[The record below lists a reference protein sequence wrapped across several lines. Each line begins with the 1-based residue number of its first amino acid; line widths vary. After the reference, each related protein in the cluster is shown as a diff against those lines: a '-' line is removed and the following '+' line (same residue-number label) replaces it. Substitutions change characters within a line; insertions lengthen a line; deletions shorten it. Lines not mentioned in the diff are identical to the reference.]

1 MILPQDKQKLLDA
14 LLWSS
19 IFILLFIISFYG
31 SRYLNVSLSNLGV
44 EPRTWKGILNMPT
57 MLFVHASTE
66 HLWNN
71 TLAFFILTTTI
82 FFFYYDIAIPT
93 FLIMWVFSPIIL
105 LVIGR
110 DNVHVGASVLIYAE
124 FAFLFF
130 SGIFRRNLNT
140 KRISMAVG
148 FVYGYTVW
156 YMFPIEQQVSW
167 EGHISGFI
175 CGIMLAWYFRK
186 QGPPEPVYRHEVE
199 PELSDED
206 PFWLETIL
214 EKEQKTTLSDANSE

>member
-19 IFILLFIISFYG
+19 IFIFLFIISFYG

-44 EPRTWKGILNMPT
+44 EPRTWKGLLNMPT
-57 MLFVHASTE
+57 MLFVHASPE

-82 FFFYYDIAIPT
+82 FFFYYEIAIPI
-93 FLIMWVFSPIIL
+93 FLIMWVFAPIIL
-105 LVIGR
+105 FVIGR

-148 FVYGYTVW
+148 FLYGYTVW
-156 YMFPIEQQVSW
+156 YMFPIEEQVSW

-175 CGIMLAWYFRK
+175 CGIFLAWYYRK

-199 PELSDED
+199 PELSDDD
-206 PFWLETIL
+206 PFWLETIQ
-214 EKEQKTTLSDANSE
+214 EKEEKTTLSDANSE

>member
-57 MLFVHASTE
+57 MLFVHASPE

-82 FFFYYDIAIPT
+82 FFFYYEIAIPT
-93 FLIMWVFSPIIL
+93 FLIMWVFSPIL
-105 LVIGR
+105 LFVIGR

-206 PFWLETIL
+206 PFWLETIQ

>member
-1 MILPQDKQKLLDA
+1 MILPQDKTKLLDA

-19 IFILLFIISFYG
+19 IFILLFVISFYG
-31 SRYLNVSLSNLGV
+31 SRYVNVSVTSLGV
-44 EPRTWKGILNMPT
+44 EPRTWQGFFHMPT
-57 MLFVHASTE
+57 MLFVHATPE

-71 TLAFFILTTTI
+71 VLAFFILTTTI
-82 FFFYYDIAIPT
+82 FFFYYEIAIPV
-93 FLIMWVFSPIIL
+93 FLIMWVFSPVIL
-105 LVIGR
+105 FVIGR
-110 DNVHVGASVLIYAE
+110 ENVHVGASVLIYAE

-175 CGIMLAWYFRK
+175 CGIILAWYFRK

-206 PFWLETIL
+206 PFWLETIH
-214 EKEQKTTLSDANSE
+214 EKEQKPTLSDANSE

>member
-44 EPRTWKGILNMPT
+44 VPRTWKGLLNMPT
-57 MLFVHASTE
+57 MLFVHASSE

-82 FFFYYDIAIPT
+82 FFFYYEIAIPI
-93 FLIMWVFSPIIL
+93 FLIMWVFAPIIL
-105 LVIGR
+105 FVIGR

-148 FVYGYTVW
+148 FLYGYTVW
-156 YMFPIEQQVSW
+156 YMFPIEEQVSW

-175 CGIMLAWYFRK
+175 CGIFLAWYYRK

-199 PELSDED
+199 PELSDDD
-206 PFWLETIL
+206 PFWLETIQ
-214 EKEQKTTLSDANSE
+214 EKEEKTTLSDANSE

>member
-1 MILPQDKQKLLDA
+1 MILPQDRQKLLDA

-31 SRYLNVSLSNLGV
+31 SRYMNVSLSNLGV
-44 EPRTWKGILNMPT
+44 EPRSWNALFHMPT
-57 MLFVHASTE
+57 MLFVHASPE

-71 TLAFFILTTTI
+71 VLAFFILTTTL
-82 FFFYYDIAIPT
+82 FFFYYEIAIPV

-105 LVIGR
+105 FVIGR
-110 DNVHVGASVLIYAE
+110 ENVHVGASVLIYAE

-175 CGIMLAWYFRK
+175 CGILLAWFYRK
-186 QGPPEPVYRHEVE
+186 QGPPEPVYRHEIE
-199 PELSDED
+199 PELSDDD
-206 PFWLETIL
+206 PFWLE
-214 EKEQKTTLSDANSE
+214 KTPEIPQNQTLSDSNSE

>member
-44 EPRTWKGILNMPT
+44 EPRTWKGLLNMPT
-57 MLFVHASTE
+57 MLFVHASPE

-82 FFFYYDIAIPT
+82 FFFYYEIAIPI
-93 FLIMWVFSPIIL
+93 FLIMWVFAPIIL
-105 LVIGR
+105 FVIGR

-148 FVYGYTVW
+148 FLYGYTVW
-156 YMFPIEQQVSW
+156 YMFPIEEQVSW

-175 CGIMLAWYFRK
+175 CGIFLAWYYRK

-199 PELSDED
+199 PELSDDD
-206 PFWLETIL
+206 PFWLETIQ
-214 EKEQKTTLSDANSE
+214 EKEEKTTLSDANSE

>member
-19 IFILLFIISFYG
+19 MFILLFIISFYG

-44 EPRTWKGILNMPT
+44 EPRTWKSILNMPT
-57 MLFVHASTE
+57 MLFVHASPE

-82 FFFYYDIAIPT
+82 FFFYYEIAIPV
-93 FLIMWVFSPIIL
+93 FLIMWLFSPIIL
-105 LVIGR
+105 FVIGR

-206 PFWLETIL
+206 PFWLETIQ

>member
-19 IFILLFIISFYG
+19 LFILLFIISFYG
-31 SRYLNVSLSNLGV
+31 SRYLNTSLSNLGL
-44 EPRTWKGILNMPT
+44 EPRTWSGLIHMPS
-57 MLFVHASTE
+57 MLFVHATPE

-71 TLAFFILTTTI
+71 VLAFFILTTTL
-82 FFFYYDIAIPT
+82 FFFYYEIAIPV

-105 LVIGR
+105 FAIGR
-110 DNVHVGASVLIYAE
+110 ENVHVGASVLIYAE

-175 CGIMLAWYFRK
+175 CGIILAWYYRK

-206 PFWLETIL
+206 PFWLETMQ
-214 EKEQKTTLSDANSE
+214 EKDQKPTLSDSNSE

>member
-44 EPRTWKGILNMPT
+44 VPRTWKGLLNMPT
-57 MLFVHASTE
+57 MLFVHASSE

-82 FFFYYDIAIPT
+82 FFFYYEIAIPI
-93 FLIMWVFSPIIL
+93 FLIMWVFAPIIL
-105 LVIGR
+105 FVIGR

-130 SGIFRRNLNT
+130 SGIFRRNVNT

-148 FVYGYTVW
+148 FLYGYTVW
-156 YMFPIEQQVSW
+156 YMFPIEEQVSW

-175 CGIMLAWYFRK
+175 CGIFLAWYYRK

-199 PELSDED
+199 PELSDDD
-206 PFWLETIL
+206 PFWLETIQ
-214 EKEQKTTLSDANSE
+214 EKEEKTTLSDANSE

>member
-19 IFILLFIISFYG
+19 IFILLFVISFYG
-31 SRYLNVSLSNLGV
+31 SRYMNVSLSNLGV
-44 EPRTWKGILNMPT
+44 EPRTWQGLFHMPS
-57 MLFVHASTE
+57 MLFVHATPE

-71 TLAFFILTTTI
+71 VLAFFILTTTL
-82 FFFYYDIAIPT
+82 FFFYYEIAIPV
-93 FLIMWVFSPIIL
+93 FLIMWAFSPIIL
-105 LVIGR
+105 FVIGR

-130 SGIFRRNLNT
+130 SGIFRRNLNM

-167 EGHISGFI
+167 EGHISGFL

-206 PFWLETIL
+206 PFWLETIQ
-214 EKEQKTTLSDANSE
+214 EKDEKPTLSDSHGE

>member
-1 MILPQDKQKLLDA
+1 MILPQDRQKLLDA

-19 IFILLFIISFYG
+19 LFILLFIISFYG
-31 SRYLNVSLSNLGV
+31 SRYMNVSLSGLGL
-44 EPRTWKGILNMPT
+44 EPRTGSGLLHMPT
-57 MLFVHASTE
+57 MLFVHASPE

-71 TLAFFILTTTI
+71 VLAFFILTTTV
-82 FFFYYDIAIPT
+82 FFFYYEIAIPV
-93 FLIMWVFSPIIL
+93 FLIMWVFSPVIL
-105 LVIGR
+105 FLIGR
-110 DNVHVGASVLIYAE
+110 ENVHVGASVLIYAE

-175 CGIMLAWYFRK
+175 CGILLAWYFRK
-186 QGPPEPVYRHEVE
+186 RGPLEPVYRHEVE
-199 PELSDED
+199 PELSDDD
-206 PFWLETIL
+206 PFWLETIP
-214 EKEQKTTLSDANSE
+214 EKEQKPTLSDSNSE

>member
-1 MILPQDKQKLLDA
+1 MMKLLFNPFERYSEKQLVFIGITSTIIGSLMA
-14 LLWSS
+14 
-19 IFILLFIISFYG
+19 IFFNARFD
-31 SRYLNVSLSNLGV
+31 
-44 EPRTWKGILNMPT
+44 GILD
-57 MLFVHASTE
+57 LHFVEKIKIHE
-66 HLWNN
+66 
-71 TLAFFILTTTI
+71 
-82 FFFYYDIAIPT
+82 
-93 FLIMWVFSPIIL
+93 PIIDL
-105 LVIGR
+105 LIDLFCLVLILFLIGR

-130 SGIFRRNLNT
+130 SGIFRRNLNM

-206 PFWLETIL
+206 PFWLETIQ
-214 EKEQKTTLSDANSE
+214 EKDQKTTLSDSNSE

>member
-14 LLWSS
+14 ILWSS
-19 IFILLFIISFYG
+19 IFFLLFIISFYG
-31 SRYLNVSLSNLGV
+31 SRYMNVSLSKLGV
-44 EPRTWKGILNMPT
+44 EPRTWKGLLNMPT
-57 MLFVHASTE
+57 MLFVHASPE

-71 TLAFFILTTTI
+71 VLAFFILTTTI
-82 FFFYYDIAIPT
+82 FFFYYEIAIPV
-93 FLIMWVFSPIIL
+93 FLIMWLFSPIVL
-105 LVIGR
+105 FVIGR

-175 CGIMLAWYFRK
+175 CGIFLAWYYRK

-199 PELSDED
+199 PELSDDD
-206 PFWLETIL
+206 PFWLETIQ
-214 EKEQKTTLSDANSE
+214 EKEEKPTLSDANSE

>member
-44 EPRTWKGILNMPT
+44 EPRTWKGLLNMPT
-57 MLFVHASTE
+57 MLFVHASPE

-82 FFFYYDIAIPT
+82 FFFYYEIAIPI
-93 FLIMWVFSPIIL
+93 FLIMWVFAPIIL
-105 LVIGR
+105 FVIGR

-148 FVYGYTVW
+148 FLYGYTVW
-156 YMFPIEQQVSW
+156 YMFPIEERVSW

-175 CGIMLAWYFRK
+175 CGIFLAWYYRK

-199 PELSDED
+199 PELSDDD
-206 PFWLETIL
+206 PFWLETIQ
-214 EKEQKTTLSDANSE
+214 EKEEKTTLSDTNSE

>member
-1 MILPQDKQKLLDA
+1 MILPQDKTKLLDA
-14 LLWSS
+14 ILWSS
-19 IFILLFIISFYG
+19 IFILLFVISFYG

-44 EPRTWKGILNMPT
+44 EPRTWKGLLHMPS
-57 MLFVHASTE
+57 MLFVHATPE

-71 TLAFFILTTTI
+71 VLAFFILTTII
-82 FFFYYDIAIPT
+82 FFFYYEIAIPV

-105 LVIGR
+105 FVIGR
-110 DNVHVGASVLIYAE
+110 DSVHVGASVLIYAE

-148 FVYGYTVW
+148 FIYGYTVW

-167 EGHISGFI
+167 EGHISGFL
-175 CGIMLAWYFRK
+175 CGIILAWYFRK

-206 PFWLETIL
+206 PFWLETVP
-214 EKEQKTTLSDANSE
+214 EKEQKPTLSDSNSE

>member
-1 MILPQDKQKLLDA
+1 MILLLDRTKLLDA

-19 IFILLFIISFYG
+19 IFVLLFVISFYG
-31 SRYLNVSLSNLGV
+31 SRYINVSLTDFGV
-44 EPRTWKGILNMPT
+44 EPRTLKGLLHMPT
-57 MLFVHASTE
+57 MLFVHASPE

-71 TLAFFILTTTI
+71 VLAFFILTITL
-82 FFFYYDIAIPT
+82 FFFYYEIAIPV
-93 FLIMWVFSPIIL
+93 FLVMWVFSPIL
-105 LVIGR
+105 LFVIGR

-130 SGIFRRNLNT
+130 SGIFRKNLNT

-186 QGPPEPVYRHEVE
+186 QGPPEPVYQHEVE

-206 PFWLETIL
+206 PFWLETIQ
-214 EKEQKTTLSDANSE
+214 EKDQKPTLSDSNSE

>member
-1 MILPQDKQKLLDA
+1 MILIPDRTKLLDA

-31 SRYLNVSLSNLGV
+31 SRYINVSLTDFGV
-44 EPRTWKGILNMPT
+44 EPRTLKGLLHMPT
-57 MLFVHASTE
+57 MLFVHASPE

-71 TLAFFILTTTI
+71 VLAFFILTTTL
-82 FFFYYDIAIPT
+82 FFFYYEIAIPV
-93 FLIMWVFSPIIL
+93 FLIMWVFSPVL
-105 LVIGR
+105 LFVIGR

-130 SGIFRRNLNT
+130 SGIFRRNLNM

-175 CGIMLAWYFRK
+175 CGIILAWYFRK
-186 QGPPEPVYRHEVE
+186 QGPQEPVYRHELE

-206 PFWLETIL
+206 PFWLEIIQ
-214 EKEQKTTLSDANSE
+214 EKDQKPTLSDSNSE

>member
-31 SRYLNVSLSNLGV
+31 SRYLNMSLSNLGV
-44 EPRTWKGILNMPT
+44 EPRTWQGLFHMPS
-57 MLFVHASTE
+57 MLFVHATPE

-71 TLAFFILTTTI
+71 VLAFFILTTTL
-82 FFFYYDIAIPT
+82 FFFYYEIAIPV
-93 FLIMWVFSPIIL
+93 FLIMWVFSPIVLFI
-105 LVIGR
+105 IGR

-167 EGHISGFI
+167 EGHISGFL
-175 CGIMLAWYFRK
+175 CGIILAWYFRK
-186 QGPPEPVYRHEVE
+186 KGPAEPIYRHEVE

-206 PFWLETIL
+206 PFWLETVP
-214 EKEQKTTLSDANSE
+214 EKEEKTTLSDLNGE

>member
-57 MLFVHASTE
+57 MLFVHASPE

-71 TLAFFILTTTI
+71 ILAFFILTTTI
-82 FFFYYDIAIPT
+82 FFFYYEIAIPI

-105 LVIGR
+105 FVIGR

-206 PFWLETIL
+206 PFWLETIQ

>member
-31 SRYLNVSLSNLGV
+31 SRYLNMSLSNLGV
-44 EPRTWKGILNMPT
+44 EPRTWQGLFHMPT
-57 MLFVHASTE
+57 MLFVHATPE

-71 TLAFFILTTTI
+71 VLAFFILTTTL
-82 FFFYYDIAIPT
+82 FFFYYEIAIPV
-93 FLIMWVFSPIIL
+93 FLIMWVFSPIVLFI
-105 LVIGR
+105 IGR

-167 EGHISGFI
+167 EGHISGFL

-186 QGPPEPVYRHEVE
+186 KGPAEPVYRHEVE

-206 PFWLETIL
+206 PFWLETVPQ
-214 EKEQKTTLSDANSE
+214 KEEKTTLSDLNSE

>member
-1 MILPQDKQKLLDA
+1 MILIPDRTKLLDA

-31 SRYLNVSLSNLGV
+31 SRYINVSLSDFGV
-44 EPRTWKGILNMPT
+44 EPRTLKGLLHMPT
-57 MLFVHASTE
+57 MLFVHASPE

-71 TLAFFILTTTI
+71 VLAFFILTTTL
-82 FFFYYDIAIPT
+82 FFFYYEIAIPV
-93 FLIMWVFSPIIL
+93 FLIMWVFSPVL
-105 LVIGR
+105 LFVIGR

-130 SGIFRRNLNT
+130 SGIFRRNLNM

-167 EGHISGFI
+167 EGHVSGFI

-186 QGPPEPVYRHEVE
+186 QGPQEPVYRHEVE

-206 PFWLETIL
+206 PFWLETIQ
-214 EKEQKTTLSDANSE
+214 EKDQKTTLSDSNSE

>member
-1 MILPQDKQKLLDA
+1 MILIPDRTKLLDA

-31 SRYLNVSLSNLGV
+31 SRYINVSLTDFGV
-44 EPRTWKGILNMPT
+44 EPRTLKGLLHMPT
-57 MLFVHASTE
+57 MLFVHASPE

-71 TLAFFILTTTI
+71 VLAFFILTTTL
-82 FFFYYDIAIPT
+82 FFFYYEIAIPV
-93 FLIMWVFSPIIL
+93 FLIMWVFSPVL
-105 LVIGR
+105 LFVIGR

-130 SGIFRRNLNT
+130 SGIFRRNLNM

-167 EGHISGFI
+167 EGHVSGFI

-186 QGPPEPVYRHEVE
+186 QGPQEPVYRHEVE

-206 PFWLETIL
+206 PFWLEKIQ
-214 EKEQKTTLSDANSE
+214 EKDQKPTLSDSNSE

>member
-31 SRYLNVSLSNLGV
+31 SRYLNMSLSNLGV
-44 EPRTWKGILNMPT
+44 EPRTWQGLFHMPS
-57 MLFVHASTE
+57 MLFVHATPE

-71 TLAFFILTTTI
+71 VLAFFILTTTL
-82 FFFYYDIAIPT
+82 FFFYYEIAIPV
-93 FLIMWVFSPIIL
+93 FLIMWIFSPIIL
-105 LVIGR
+105 FIIGR

-130 SGIFRRNLNT
+130 SGIFRKNLNT

-167 EGHISGFI
+167 EGHISGFL
-175 CGIMLAWYFRK
+175 CGIVLAWYFRK
-186 QGPPEPVYRHEVE
+186 QGPAEPVYRHEVE

-206 PFWLETIL
+206 PFWLETVP
-214 EKEQKTTLSDANSE
+214 EKEEKTTLSDLNGE

>member
-19 IFILLFIISFYG
+19 IFVLLFLISFYG
-31 SRYLNVSLSNLGV
+31 GRYLNISLTNLGV
-44 EPRTWKGILNMPT
+44 EPRTWQGLFHMPS
-57 MLFVHASTE
+57 MLFVHATPE

-71 TLAFFILTTTI
+71 VLAFFILTTTL
-82 FFFYYDIAIPT
+82 FFFYYEIAIPV
-93 FLIMWVFSPIIL
+93 FLNMWVFSPIIL
-105 LVIGR
+105 FAIGR
-110 DNVHVGASVLIYAE
+110 ENVHVGASVLIYAE

-175 CGIMLAWYFRK
+175 CGIILAWYYRK

-206 PFWLETIL
+206 PFWMENY
-214 EKEQKTTLSDANSE
+214 QVKTQNETLSDSNSE

>member
-1 MILPQDKQKLLDA
+1 MILPQDKTKLLDA
-14 LLWSS
+14 ILWSS
-19 IFILLFIISFYG
+19 IFILLFVISFYG

-44 EPRTWKGILNMPT
+44 EPRTWKGLFHMPS
-57 MLFVHASTE
+57 MLFVHATPE

-71 TLAFFILTTTI
+71 VLAFFILTTII
-82 FFFYYDIAIPT
+82 FFFYYEIAIPV

-105 LVIGR
+105 FVIGR
-110 DNVHVGASVLIYAE
+110 DSVHVGASVLIYAE

-167 EGHISGFI
+167 EGHISGFL

-199 PELSDED
+199 PELSDEN
-206 PFWLETIL
+206 PFWLETIQ
-214 EKEQKTTLSDANSE
+214 EKEQKPTLSDTNSE

>member
-57 MLFVHASTE
+57 MLFVHASPE

-82 FFFYYDIAIPT
+82 FFFYYEIAIPI

-105 LVIGR
+105 FVIGR

-206 PFWLETIL
+206 PFWLETIQ

>member
-1 MILPQDKQKLLDA
+1 MILPQDKTKLLDA
-14 LLWSS
+14 ILWSS
-19 IFILLFIISFYG
+19 IFILLFVISFYG

-44 EPRTWKGILNMPT
+44 EPRTWKGLLHMPS
-57 MLFVHASTE
+57 MLFVHATPE

-71 TLAFFILTTTI
+71 VLAFFILTTII
-82 FFFYYDIAIPT
+82 FFFYYEIAIPV
-93 FLIMWVFSPIIL
+93 FLMMWVFSPIIL
-105 LVIGR
+105 FVIGR
-110 DNVHVGASVLIYAE
+110 DSVHVGASVLIYAE

-140 KRISMAVG
+140 KRISLAVG
-148 FVYGYTVW
+148 FIYGYTVW

-167 EGHISGFI
+167 EGHISGFL
-175 CGIMLAWYFRK
+175 CGIILAWYFRK

-206 PFWLETIL
+206 PFWLETVP
-214 EKEQKTTLSDANSE
+214 EKEQKPTLSDSNSE

>member
-1 MILPQDKQKLLDA
+1 MILIPDRTKLLDA

-31 SRYLNVSLSNLGV
+31 SRYINVSLTDFGV
-44 EPRTWKGILNMPT
+44 EPRTLKGLLHMPT
-57 MLFVHASTE
+57 MLFVHASPE

-71 TLAFFILTTTI
+71 VLAFFILTTTL
-82 FFFYYDIAIPT
+82 FFFYYEIAIPV
-93 FLIMWVFSPIIL
+93 FLIMWVFSPVL
-105 LVIGR
+105 LFVIGR

-130 SGIFRRNLNT
+130 SGIFRRNLNM

-186 QGPPEPVYRHEVE
+186 QGPQEPVYRHEVE

-206 PFWLETIL
+206 PFWLETIQ
-214 EKEQKTTLSDANSE
+214 EKDQKTTLSDSNSE

>member
-19 IFILLFIISFYG
+19 IFILLFVISFYG
-31 SRYLNVSLSNLGV
+31 SRYMNVSLSNLGV
-44 EPRTWKGILNMPT
+44 EPRSWQGLFHMPS
-57 MLFVHASTE
+57 MLFVHATPE

-71 TLAFFILTTTI
+71 VLAFFILTTTL
-82 FFFYYDIAIPT
+82 FFFYYEIAIPV
-93 FLIMWVFSPIIL
+93 FLIMWAFSPIIL
-105 LVIGR
+105 FVIGR

-130 SGIFRRNLNT
+130 SGIFRRNLNM

-206 PFWLETIL
+206 PFWLETIQ
-214 EKEQKTTLSDANSE
+214 EKDEKPTLSDSHGE

>member
-1 MILPQDKQKLLDA
+1 
-14 LLWSS
+14 
-19 IFILLFIISFYG
+19 
-31 SRYLNVSLSNLGV
+31 
-44 EPRTWKGILNMPT
+44 MPT
-57 MLFVHASTE
+57 MLFVHASPE

-71 TLAFFILTTTI
+71 VLAFFILTTTL
-82 FFFYYDIAIPT
+82 FFFYYEIAIPV
-93 FLIMWVFSPIIL
+93 FLIMWVFSPIL
-105 LVIGR
+105 LFVIGR

-130 SGIFRRNLNT
+130 SGIFRKNLNT

-167 EGHISGFI
+167 EGHISGFL

-206 PFWLETIL
+206 PFWLETIQ

>member
-1 MILPQDKQKLLDA
+1 MILPQDRQKLLDSF
-14 LLWSS
+14 LWSS

-31 SRYLNVSLSNLGV
+31 SRYMNVSLSNFGV
-44 EPRTWKGILNMPT
+44 EPRTWQGLLQMPT
-57 MLFVHASTE
+57 MLFVHASPE

-71 TLAFFILTTTI
+71 VLAFFILTTTL
-82 FFFYYDIAIPT
+82 FFFYYEIAIPV
-93 FLIMWVFSPIIL
+93 FLIMWVFSPIL
-105 LVIGR
+105 LFVIGR

-130 SGIFRRNLNT
+130 SGIFRKNLNT

-167 EGHISGFI
+167 EGHISGFL

-206 PFWLETIL
+206 PFWLETIQ
-214 EKEQKTTLSDANSE
+214 EKDQNPTLSDTNSE

>member
-31 SRYLNVSLSNLGV
+31 SRYLNMSLSNLGV
-44 EPRTWKGILNMPT
+44 EPRTWQGLFHMPS
-57 MLFVHASTE
+57 MLFVHATPE

-71 TLAFFILTTTI
+71 VLAFFILTTTL
-82 FFFYYDIAIPT
+82 FFFYYEIAIPV
-93 FLIMWVFSPIIL
+93 FLIMWVFSPIVLFI
-105 LVIGR
+105 IGR

-167 EGHISGFI
+167 EGHISGFL

-186 QGPPEPVYRHEVE
+186 KGPAEPVYRHEVE

-206 PFWLETIL
+206 PFWLETVPG
-214 EKEQKTTLSDANSE
+214 KEEKTTLSDLNGE

>member
-1 MILPQDKQKLLDA
+1 MILPQDRQKLLDSF
-14 LLWSS
+14 LWSS
-19 IFILLFIISFYG
+19 IFILLFLISFYG
-31 SRYLNVSLSNLGV
+31 SRYMNVSLSNFGV
-44 EPRTWKGILNMPT
+44 EPRTWQGLLQMPT
-57 MLFVHASTE
+57 MLFVHASPE

-71 TLAFFILTTTI
+71 VLAFFILTTTL
-82 FFFYYDIAIPT
+82 FFFYYEIAIPV
-93 FLIMWVFSPIIL
+93 FLIMWVFSPIL
-105 LVIGR
+105 LFVIGR

-130 SGIFRRNLNT
+130 SGIFRKNLNT

-167 EGHISGFI
+167 EGHISGFL

-206 PFWLETIL
+206 PFWLETIQ
-214 EKEQKTTLSDANSE
+214 EKDQNPTLSDTNSE

>member
-44 EPRTWKGILNMPT
+44 EPRTWKGLLNMPT
-57 MLFVHASTE
+57 MLFVHASPE

-82 FFFYYDIAIPT
+82 FFFYYEIAIPI

-105 LVIGR
+105 FVIGR

-148 FVYGYTVW
+148 FLYGYTVW
-156 YMFPIEQQVSW
+156 YMFPIEEQVSW

-206 PFWLETIL
+206 PFWLETIQ

>member
-1 MILPQDKQKLLDA
+1 MILPQDRQKLLDA

-19 IFILLFIISFYG
+19 LFILLFIISFYG
-31 SRYLNVSLSNLGV
+31 SRYMNVSLSGLGL
-44 EPRTWKGILNMPT
+44 EPRTGSGLLHMPT
-57 MLFVHASTE
+57 MLFVHASPE

-71 TLAFFILTTTI
+71 VLAFFILTTTV
-82 FFFYYDIAIPT
+82 FFFYYEIAIPV
-93 FLIMWVFSPIIL
+93 FLIMWVFSPVIL
-105 LVIGR
+105 FLIGR
-110 DNVHVGASVLIYAE
+110 ENVHVGASVLIYAE

-175 CGIMLAWYFRK
+175 CGILLAWYFRK
-186 QGPPEPVYRHEVE
+186 QGPLEPVYRHEVE
-199 PELSDED
+199 PELSDDD
-206 PFWLETIL
+206 PFWLETIP
-214 EKEQKTTLSDANSE
+214 EKEQKPTLSDSNSE

>member
-1 MILPQDKQKLLDA
+1 MILPQDRQKLLDA

-19 IFILLFIISFYG
+19 IFILLFVISFYG
-31 SRYLNVSLSNLGV
+31 SRYLNISLSNLGV
-44 EPRTWKGILNMPT
+44 EPRTWQGIIHMPS
-57 MLFVHASTE
+57 MLFVHATPE

-71 TLAFFILTTTI
+71 VLAFFILTTTL
-82 FFFYYDIAIPT
+82 FFFYYEIAIPV
-93 FLIMWVFSPIIL
+93 FLIMWVFSPVIL
-105 LVIGR
+105 FVIGR
-110 DNVHVGASVLIYAE
+110 ENVHIGASVLIYAE

-175 CGIMLAWYFRK
+175 CGILLAWFYRK

-206 PFWLETIL
+206 PFWLETIPAKD
-214 EKEQKTTLSDANSE
+214 ENPTLSDSNSE

>member
-1 MILPQDKQKLLDA
+1 
-14 LLWSS
+14 
-19 IFILLFIISFYG
+19 
-31 SRYLNVSLSNLGV
+31 
-44 EPRTWKGILNMPT
+44 MPT
-57 MLFVHASTE
+57 MLFVHASPE

-71 TLAFFILTTTI
+71 VLAFFILTTTL
-82 FFFYYDIAIPT
+82 FFFYYEIAIPV
-93 FLIMWVFSPIIL
+93 FLIMWVFSPVL
-105 LVIGR
+105 LFVIGR

-130 SGIFRRNLNT
+130 SGIFRRNLNM

-167 EGHISGFI
+167 EGHVSGFI

-186 QGPPEPVYRHEVE
+186 QGPQEPVYRHEVE

-206 PFWLETIL
+206 PFWLEKIQ
-214 EKEQKTTLSDANSE
+214 EKDQKPTLSDSNSE